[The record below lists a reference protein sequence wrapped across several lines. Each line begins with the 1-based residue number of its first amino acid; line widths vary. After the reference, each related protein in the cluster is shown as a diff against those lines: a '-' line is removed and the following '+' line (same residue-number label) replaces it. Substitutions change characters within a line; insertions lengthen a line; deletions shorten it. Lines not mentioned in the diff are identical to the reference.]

1 MKKKIKASYY
11 VRKIVGLLIVLVLFS
26 GIGVLAVNSQV
37 ESVKIILQNGY
48 ELSALTSKKK
58 VADILKE
65 NNIILEDDEKATPGL
80 EEEIKPGTTIEI
92 TNKSKREV
100 QIATISREGVEVS
113 IDELLKNYAPIT
125 EKLVKE
131 QQPIPFETITKNT
144 TEESKDTTSKVL
156 QEGQDGIKEITYKV
170 KLQNNEEI
178 ERTLLS
184 ETVIKEPVNKIVQVN
199 KKEIATAR
207 AGAIR
212 TAAPV
217 GGTVYKITA
226 YCPCSLCCGKAT
238 GRTASG
244 TKATAGRTVAAP
256 SNFAFGT
263 KLNIGGT
270 VYTVEDRGGAIKG
283 NRIDIF
289 VGSHAEALR
298 WGVRYLPVSVM

>member
-156 QEGQDGIKEITYKV
+156 QEGQDGIKEITYYQK
-170 KLQNNEEI
+170 Q
-178 ERTLLS
+178 
-184 ETVIKEPVNKIVQVN
+184 
-199 KKEIATAR
+199 
-207 AGAIR
+207 
-212 TAAPV
+212 
-217 GGTVYKITA
+217 
-226 YCPCSLCCGKAT
+226 
-238 GRTASG
+238 
-244 TKATAGRTVAAP
+244 
-256 SNFAFGT
+256 
-263 KLNIGGT
+263 
-270 VYTVEDRGGAIKG
+270 
-283 NRIDIF
+283 
-289 VGSHAEALR
+289 
-298 WGVRYLPVSVM
+298 